1 MEKCEFDNIEVI
13 DGYFSGVAS
22 IFDNKKRYI
31 VDISY
36 DIEFEKLQISNC
48 TDAMYNS
55 NMEKYDIKELEEL
68 KIRNYYALQRKILD
82 FIETNGNLV
91 FADH

>member
-1 MEKCEFDNIEVI
+1 
-13 DGYFSGVAS
+13 
-22 IFDNKKRYI
+22 
-31 VDISY
+31 
-36 DIEFEKLQISNC
+36 
-48 TDAMYNS
+48 
-55 NMEKYDIKELEEL
+55 MEKYDIKELEEL